1 MHVIITDTRSSSTRS
16 FELGAKRIAASVVVC
31 LLLSFLGAMYAYHQ
45 LVRVSERNGWAFV
58 KTISSVADS
67 DHADEQARYL
77 RENLD
82 VMAKRLGELQ
92 ARLVQLDSL
101 GERVASMAGLDINTI
116 RATPGSGGALVS
128 PKPLSVEEFNAALTR
143 LERKG
148 AIGVDVL
155 TVLESR
161 LSDQKLQRS
170 LIPTSRPVIG
180 GYLGSRFG
188 RRIDPFT
195 GNAAMH
201 TGLDFPGP
209 VGTPIYAAAGG
220 VVVTAFE
227 HAEYGKMLEIDHGND
242 IITRYAHTSKILVNR
257 GDLVK
262 RGQKIA
268 LIGSTGRS
276 TGPHLHFEVMVAG
289 QYKDPAKFLAQGQKP
304 QLSSAR

>member
-1 MHVIITDTRSSSTRS
+1 MHVIITDIRSSSSRTI
-16 FELGAKRIAASVVVC
+16 EMGAKRITALVLLVLSAAFIAAVV
-31 LLLSFLGAMYAYHQ
+31 SYHAFLRLGEQ
-45 LVRVSERNGWAFV
+45 NDWAIV
-58 KTISSVADS
+58 KSISAVADAREV
-67 DHADEQARYL
+67 DAQNRYL

-101 GERVASMAGLDINTI
+101 GERVAGMAGLDIKDI
-116 RATPGSGGALVS
+116 KAMPGSGGALVS
-128 PKPLSVEEFNAALTR
+128 AKPLTVDEFDAALSA

-148 AIGVDVL
+148 AVGVDVL

-161 LSDQKLQRS
+161 LADQKLQRA
-170 LIPTSRPVIG
+170 LIPTSRPVLG

-227 HAEYGKMLEIDHGND
+227 HAEYGKMVEIDHGND
-242 IITRYAHTSKILVNR
+242 IITRYAHASRIMVNR

-276 TGPHLHFEVMVAG
+276 TGPHLHFEVWVAG

-304 QLSSAR
+304 QLSSVR